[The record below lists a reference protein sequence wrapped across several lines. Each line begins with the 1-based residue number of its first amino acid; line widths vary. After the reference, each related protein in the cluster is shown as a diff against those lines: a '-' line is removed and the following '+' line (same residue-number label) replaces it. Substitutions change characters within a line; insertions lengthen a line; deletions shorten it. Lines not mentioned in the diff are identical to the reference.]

1 MTTLARKQKEKDE
14 LEGKIRACEAKM
26 ENDKKDAEKR
36 KYPEVTEEI
45 TQEQLRDYTVEVRL
59 VGPFPIE

>member
-1 MTTLARKQKEKDE
+1 MTLARHQKAKDE

-26 ENDKKDAEKR
+26 KNDKQDAEKR

-59 VGPFPIE
+59 VGPFPIK